1 MMRRARLVVAG
12 VALLTVAGCN
22 TVVTGSGAQSGVPT
36 GGPPVMT
43 SEAPTSDPVPPTSS
57 LPEPA
62 VFQMGETGTVTDDQG
77 LPLADITV
85 ADAVL
90 SPDAPDEFSEPAQR
104 GGFLSA
110 TVTVANLG
118 VDTFTVA
125 PFDFLVRYPGGTRVE
140 YGDGSPGVFGFDDPL
155 ESVDVAPGESASG
168 VIAFDV
174 DLTVTGQQIVY
185 TDLDDRILGAW
196 VVP

>member
-1 MMRRARLVVAG
+1 MVRRARLVAAAMVLL
-12 VALLTVAGCN
+12 ALAGCN
-22 TVVTGSGAQSGVPT
+22 TMVTGNGAQSGVPT
-36 GGPPVMT
+36 GGPPVVT
-43 SEAPTSDPVPPTSS
+43 SEEPTSGGPSPTTT

-62 VFQMGETGTVTDDQG
+62 IFQMGETGTVTDDQG

-110 TVTVANLG
+110 TVTVLNLG
-118 VDTFTVA
+118 VDTFTIA

-155 ESVDVAPGESASG
+155 ESVNVEPGESATG
-168 VIAFDV
+168 VVAFDV
-174 DLTVTGQQIVY
+174 DLEIIGQQIVY
-185 TDLDDRILGAW
+185 TDLDGRILGAW